1 MKAPNPILP
10 SAGARRIRGQGMTEY
25 IIIVGLIAV
34 AAIVAVSAF
43 GTGVKGQFKTM
54 AQSIT
59 GEAPTQQQN
68 LAGAV
73 TQTKAVTDTAVTLK
87 DYAQ

>member
-1 MKAPNPILP
+1 MRAPNPIVP
-10 SAGARRIRGQGMTEY
+10 SAGARRVRGQGMTEY

-34 AAIVAVSAF
+34 AGIVAVSPF

-54 AQSIT
+54 AQAVT
-59 GEAPTQQQN
+59 GEAVTQQQN
-68 LAGAV
+68 LDAAV
-73 TQTKAVTDTAVTLK
+73 TQTQAVTDTAVTLG